1 MAYYDAL
8 IAAWNSATQ
17 PPTGVT
23 GQGLLAGDTTAQK
36 CTKINGWKMA
46 GPALGPTVPAWQIY
60 DQIVL
65 TEYDA
70 LIAANQTI
78 VNNIL
83 AMGNINCSAGSN
95 ARRRL
100 FSAGFFP
107 TGTTSNTN
115 LLTLFNSNYAP
126 SQDWCFLNGYPTHGS
141 SGPGNIS
148 VSDANNAGLA

>member
-8 IAAWNSATQ
+8 ISAWNSVTQ
-17 PPTGVT
+17 PPAGVT
-23 GQGLLAGDTTAQK
+23 GTGLVAGDTTAQK
-36 CTKINGWKMA
+36 CTKINGWTMV
-46 GPALGPTVPAWQIY
+46 GPAISPTIPAWQIY

-70 LIAANQTI
+70 LVAANQTT

-83 AMGNINCSAGSN
+83 AMGNINCATGSN

-100 FSAGFFP
+100 FATGFFP
-107 TGTTSNTN
+107 AGTTSNTN
-115 LLTLFNSNYAP
+115 LTTLFNSNYSP
-126 SQDWCFLNGYPTHGS
+126 SQDWCHLNGYPSHGP

-148 VSDANNAGLA
+148 VSDANNAGLV

>member
-1 MAYYDAL
+1 VAYYDAL
-8 IAAWNSATQ
+8 IAAWNSVTQ

-36 CTKINGWKMA
+36 CTKINGWTMV
-46 GPALGPTVPAWQIY
+46 GPVPAVVLISAWQLY
-60 DQIVL
+60 DNIVV

-70 LIAANQTI
+70 LTAPNQTI

-83 AMGNINCSAGSN
+83 AMGNVNCASGSN

-100 FSAGFFP
+100 LAVFP
-107 TGTTSNTN
+107 SGTTTNTD
-115 LLTLFNSNYAP
+115 LTSLFASYYAP
-126 SQDWCFLNGYPTHGS
+126 QQDWCFVNHYPTHGP

-148 VSDANNAGLA
+148 VSDANNAGLV

>member
-8 IAAWNSATQ
+8 ISAWNSATH

-23 GQGLLAGDTTAQK
+23 GSGLVAGDTTAQK
-36 CTKINGWKMA
+36 CAKINGWKMT
-46 GPALGPTVPAWQIY
+46 GPETSQTVPAWQIY

-70 LIAANQTI
+70 LTAANQAI

-83 AMGNINCSAGSN
+83 AMGNVNCASGSN

-100 FSAGFFP
+100 FATGFFP

-115 LLTLFNSNYAP
+115 LLALFNSVYAP
-126 SQDWCFLNGYPTHGS
+126 SQDWCFLNSYPTHGP

-148 VSDANNAGLA
+148 VSDANNAGLV